1 MVETL
6 VCFSSLVDS
15 DVSMAVL
22 GLVFHGVFSLS
33 TDGLPNSACSS
44 WLCICFLKLSNL
56 CFTFY
61 TQRFVWLRISLGSPV
76 LLLVLGKLFS
86 LFHPALGLRGQ
97 LRTPYSEKTKVV
109 L

>member
-97 LRTPYSEKTKVV
+97 LRTPDSETTKVV